1 MCCDGGIMFDINE
14 WNGWKYMLNDVFI
27 SVIINVFI
35 IIGVK
40 KVINIGVFG
49 SKIIFNIVV
58 IVLVRMYGWCW
69 FKWFYVLLDVEL
81 IIGWMINF
89 MIGVMS

>member
-1 MCCDGGIMFDINE
+1 
-14 WNGWKYMLNDVFI
+14 MLNDVFI

-40 KVINIGVFG
+40 KVINIGVLG

-58 IVLVRMYGWCW
+58 IVLVRMNGWC
-69 FKWFYVLLDVEL
+69 
-81 IIGWMINF
+81 
-89 MIGVMS
+89 